1 MNREGAETYLR
12 VLAEAEM
19 RGPAMPAPSP
29 SSAPGGTV
37 TMAVV
42 AQALTAVCV
51 LDPETATAI
60 MADFDLAVRLRHGQV
75 ALSTGPAGGTGTA
88 RPRPTLRRFPGPG
101 PATPSARL
109 MRSWRWPG
117 GPGGPGGPGTP
128 AAGTGSTG
136 GQPGGPGGPRSPGP
150 PGHDQ
155 PGQSQPDRFV
165 PVGLTVP
172 FGGEGFGGEMF
183 LLSYAHTGSG
193 ARFTMAWRLL
203 TTHLTTVA
211 HPGVQVSRL
220 QVTDD
225 RGGRYQLSFA
235 GSGGPGWNGQV
246 GLYPEPPHD
255 IRWLDIAMPG
265 EEAAVRVTLDLAR
278 AGAGSTGGGFP
289 AGTGPAVTLSQRPGS
304 PGEHLLT
311 RLAERLL
318 TTAPEIPPDLRQ
330 QLAAMSSG
338 PFDGIF
344 TGLGAVIAAL
354 EAAEVLSPLS
364 PVPGRLAALCASLGI
379 TGHGITV
386 PPAPDLPEPWLSLLA
401 HYRRRKPDAAAVR
414 DGCAAVAAALP
425 ELDGVRLA
433 VLGLQNTEGETWLQV
448 LARGLMPEGHHG
460 PFGLDMYFPLSV
472 WIRDSGGRW
481 HATRASGWHRAGGEY
496 ALKLQLVPPLPRT
509 TTWIDIAAAGPS
521 AQARARLPLRWED
534 PS

>member
-1 MNREGAETYLR
+1 
-12 VLAEAEM
+12 
-19 RGPAMPAPSP
+19 
-29 SSAPGGTV
+29 
-37 TMAVV
+37 MAAV
-42 AQALTAVCV
+42 AQALAAVCA
-51 LDPETATAI
+51 LDPETAAAI

-75 ALSTGPAGGTGTA
+75 ALSTGLTAGTGAA

-117 GPGGPGGPGTP
+117 GPGGP

-136 GQPGGPGGPRSPGP
+136 GQPSGPAAPRSPEQDRP
-150 PGHDQ
+150 EQDRPGQDRPERPEQDRPEQ

-165 PVGLTVP
+165 PVGVTIP
-172 FGGEGFGGEMF
+172 FGGEGSGGEMF

-235 GSGGPGWNGQV
+235 GSGGPGWTGQV
-246 GLYPEPPHD
+246 GLEPEPPHD

-265 EEAAVRVTLDLAR
+265 EEAAVRVTLDLAQ
-278 AGAGSTGGGFP
+278 AGAGSTAGGS
-289 AGTGPAVTLSQRPGS
+289 AGSTGPARTLSQRPAS

-330 QLAAMSSG
+330 QLAAMPPG
-338 PFDGIF
+338 PFDGIG

-364 PVPGRLAALCASLGI
+364 PLPGRLAALCASLGI
-379 TGHGITV
+379 TRHGITV

-401 HYRRRKPDAAAVR
+401 HYHRRKPDAAAVR
-414 DGCAAVAAALP
+414 DGNAAVAAALP

-472 WIRDSGGRW
+472 WVRDSGGRW

-509 TTWIDIAAAGPS
+509 TAWIDIAAAGPS
-521 AQARARLPLRWED
+521 AKARARLPLRWED
-534 PS
+534 PP